1 MRERDVRK
9 QEAVASLESDGEIA
23 VLRGCLVDGDAVQRA
38 RSRRDQRRALILSV
52 LTQVAVVAGILL
64 VPLVWAT
71 EKLALAAQPA
81 IPIIAGGSRQPSA
94 HPRPSTHGHFV
105 RSCTFCPP
113 RATDRTPV
121 IRDGDPEPEGGEPG
135 LPTGGCPGCPVI
147 PGAEAFSPD
156 SSRAVVPR
164 PSATKPEHL
173 KPGRITTVEPA
184 RLVYR
189 VEPVYPPLA
198 KIARR
203 SGRVVLHAIIAVD
216 GTIQSLQVTGGDPL
230 FFASALEAVRQWR
243 YQPTFLN
250 SQPVEVE
257 TTITVIYRAE

>member
-1 MRERDVRK
+1 
-9 QEAVASLESDGEIA
+9 
-23 VLRGCLVDGDAVQRA
+23 
-38 RSRRDQRRALILSV
+38 
-52 LTQVAVVAGILL
+52 
-64 VPLVWAT
+64 
-71 EKLALAAQPA
+71 
-81 IPIIAGGSRQPSA
+81 
-94 HPRPSTHGHFV
+94 
-105 RSCTFCPP
+105 
-113 RATDRTPV
+113 
-121 IRDGDPEPEGGEPG
+121 
-135 LPTGGCPGCPVI
+135 
-147 PGAEAFSPD
+147 
-156 SSRAVVPR
+156 
-164 PSATKPEHL
+164 
-173 KPGRITTVEPA
+173 
-184 RLVYR
+184 VYR